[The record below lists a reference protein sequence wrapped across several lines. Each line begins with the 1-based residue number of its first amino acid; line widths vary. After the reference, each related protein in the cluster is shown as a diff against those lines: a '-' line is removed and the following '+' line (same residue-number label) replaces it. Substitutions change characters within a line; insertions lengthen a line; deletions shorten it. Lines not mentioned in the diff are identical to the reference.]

1 MALFDKLNDLAR
13 NITDKTTD
21 AIETGKFAAKVNSEK
36 NLAGAELK
44 KIGEYYYGIFASGG
58 EVTPEIL
65 EFCIAAKTHYDAA
78 AAAQAE
84 IDRIRA
90 ENEAERA
97 AVAAAATPVAPAAPA
112 DLVCPGCGAAIAD
125 GLKFCG
131 QCGTKIE
138 VPSAPVPTVCPNCGA
153 AVAEGVRF
161 CGECGARME

>member
-1 MALFDKLNDLAR
+1 MALFDKLNDFAR

-21 AIETGKFAAKVNSEK
+21 AIETGKFATKVNSEK

-44 KIGEYYYGIFASGG
+44 KIGEYYYGVFAAGG
-58 EVTPEIL
+58 EVAPEIL
-65 EFCIAAKTHYDAA
+65 EFCTAAKTHYDAA
-78 AAAQAE
+78 EAAQAE

-97 AVAAAATPVAPAAPA
+97 AAAAVTPTAAAAPA
-112 DLVCPGCGAAIAD
+112 DLICPGCGTVVAD

-131 QCGTKIE
+131 QCGTKVE
-138 VPSAPVPTVCPNCGA
+138 VPAAPVSRACPNCGA

-161 CGECGARME
+161 CSECGTRME